1 MKVKAL
7 IILTSCLLL
16 LTACNKINLK
26 NNSRPQEKEE
36 IQMSNMNSEKT
47 LSYVKDSLKGMIKN
61 ENAEK
66 FIELVRDYNDSISTN
81 LLSADFSNNLYPDYD
96 IGKIIKERDKIN
108 HKYLNTNCR
117 INTFL
122 LLKDS
127 ISLKKNVDID
137 DSMLFM
143 DIDII
148 EKTKLFNKDE
158 TNKFRQLFKRVK
170 TIKSKNPKKQAK
182 IMSDSLS
189 NFNFPKNVK
198 MISVVI
204 HDNLD
209 GDYLFIGHVGVLVP
223 IEKGYLFLEK
233 ISFEEPYQAIKFPD
247 KNSCFKYLKNKFK
260 DYTDQEICPPF
271 IMDKFINF

>member
-182 IMSDSLS
+182 IMSDFLS